1 MLVLSR
7 KENESI
13 IIDDHIEIMVVKVQG
28 DKVRIGI
35 NAPADVPVHRGE
47 VAKKIA
53 LDNASVCGREGQL
66 P

>member
-13 IIDDHIEIMVVKVQG
+13 IIDDRIEVLVVKVQG

-35 NAPADVPVHRGE
+35 SAPADVAIHRAE
-47 VAKKIA
+47 VADRIA
-53 LDNASVCGREGQL
+53 LENANFASFDAKL
-66 P
+66 

>member
-13 IIDDHIEIMVVKVQG
+13 IIDDRIEILIVKVQG

-35 NAPADVPVHRGE
+35 NAPADVPIHRAE
-47 VAKKIA
+47 LAQRIA
-53 LDNASVCGREGQL
+53 AENANGL
-66 P
+66 PAPARL

>member
-13 IIDDHIEIMVVKVQG
+13 IIDDRIEVMVVKIQG

-35 NAPADVPVHRGE
+35 SAPADVPIHRAE
-47 VAKKIA
+47 LAERIAAENANFASFDAK
-53 LDNASVCGREGQL
+53 L
-66 P
+66 

>member
-13 IIDDHIEIMVVKVQG
+13 MIDDQIEIMVVKIQG

-35 NAPADVPVHRGE
+35 NAPADVPIHRAE
-47 VAKKIA
+47 LAERIA
-53 LDNASVCGREGQL
+53 EENAGGPAL
-66 P
+66 PAR

>member
-13 IIDDHIEIMVVKVQG
+13 MIDDQIEIMVVKIQG

-35 NAPADVPVHRGE
+35 NAPADVPIHRAE
-47 VAKKIA
+47 LAQRIA
-53 LDNASVCGREGQL
+53 ADNAGAPAVPARL
-66 P
+66 